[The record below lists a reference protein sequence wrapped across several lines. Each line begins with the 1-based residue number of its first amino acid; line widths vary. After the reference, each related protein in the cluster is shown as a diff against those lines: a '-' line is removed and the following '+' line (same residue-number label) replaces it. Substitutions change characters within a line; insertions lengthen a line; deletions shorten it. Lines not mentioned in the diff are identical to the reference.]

1 MASSS
6 VALPAPPPTQ
16 LQVPPPSQQQP
27 VASHPVVLHI
37 YHLSGKKRIKFAN
50 RILRMFG
57 TGAYHAAVEVH
68 GVEWSF
74 GAKRVGTG
82 VFATPPAACSAH
94 TYKKPYLMGYTA
106 LTAEQVQQLV
116 DQMGLQWTGAGYELL

>member
-1 MASSS
+1 MATSA

-16 LQVPPPSQQQP
+16 LQVPPQLHQS
-27 VASHPVVLHI
+27 VATHPVVLHI
-37 YHLSGKKRIKFAN
+37 YHLSGKRRIKFAN

-68 GVEWSF
+68 GIEWSF
-74 GAKRVGTG
+74 GAKRIGTG
-82 VFATPPAACSAH
+82 VFAVPPTGCSAH

-106 LTAEQVQQLV
+106 LTADQVQELV
-116 DQMGLQWTGAGYELL
+116 DQ